1 MAIIMPVALI
11 AFAALMTILV
21 CQDQPL
27 PKQRLWPARMD
38 VHRSRA
44 SSYCQIGQIDLPGWS
59 RLIVRLFRQSTAA
72 FLPHIARR
80 VLACE

>member
-21 CQDQPL
+21 CQDL
-27 PKQRLWPARMD
+27 PKQRLWLARMD

-59 RLIVRLFRQSTAA
+59 RLIVRLFRQSTAR
-72 FLPHIARR
+72 FLRQIARC